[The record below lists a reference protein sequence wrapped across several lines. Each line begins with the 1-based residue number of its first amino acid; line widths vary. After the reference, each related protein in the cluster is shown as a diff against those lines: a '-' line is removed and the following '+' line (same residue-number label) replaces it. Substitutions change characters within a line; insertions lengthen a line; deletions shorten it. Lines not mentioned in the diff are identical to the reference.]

1 MGLETL
7 NFNIEKAFLNGFDY
21 GAKRSLE
28 MVWLFLTYVEQQR
41 TLREEF
47 RTVQANIEK
56 KSMVVQ
62 Y

>member
-28 MVWLFLTYVEQQR
+28 MVWLLTYVEQQR

>member
-28 MVWLFLTYVEQQR
+28 MVWLFLTYVE
-41 TLREEF
+41 
-47 RTVQANIEK
+47 
-56 KSMVVQ
+56 
-62 Y
+62 